1 MTGEKKG
8 IEEKK
13 KTKGSG
19 RENVDRGREKR
30 GGERRVVKQEMIL
43 REGRREEKMKEVIFI
58 ITSV

>member
-1 MTGEKKG
+1 M
-8 IEEKK
+8 
-13 KTKGSG
+13 
-19 RENVDRGREKR
+19 DRGREKS